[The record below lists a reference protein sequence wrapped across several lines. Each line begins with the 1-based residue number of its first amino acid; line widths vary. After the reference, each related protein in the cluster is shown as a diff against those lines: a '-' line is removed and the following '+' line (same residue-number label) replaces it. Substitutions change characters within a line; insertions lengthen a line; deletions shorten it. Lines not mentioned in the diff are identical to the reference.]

1 LKRLKGIVF
10 GYGVLAIA
18 SIAAGAVPTLAQTPL
33 NQAHLDQ
40 PALDGEWARAQE
52 VAALN
57 ASRTAQLNRQSSFDV
72 ATDRDFGPAV
82 DFASDYTPPERGQPF
97 AATSRRDVWREGDGF
112 SDRVRLTSRGTLR
125 RADGSPVPPTPRD
138 AAEFDVDSYDV
149 SFTRGFTAARG
160 YTASGLEISLIP
172 HAGLGVGDRGTSAE
186 AGATL
191 RIGSD
196 LQRLVPEGSAAF
208 GQRARWYLYAAGSGR
223 AVGYNF
229 ARNRDGSFDRSGVSH
244 DSGSFLGDASIG
256 VAFRKGDVQTSFGVV
271 YREIEAKGMPGGGR
285 DFDDDVNE
293 GLVAFQLSI
302 KPEW

>member
-1 LKRLKGIVF
+1 MKRLKGIVF

-256 VAFRKGDVQTSFGVV
+256 VAFRKGDVQTSFGLV
-271 YREIEAKGMPGGGR
+271 YREIEAKGMPGGGK
-285 DFDDDVNE
+285 DFDDDVDE

>member
-1 LKRLKGIVF
+1 MKRSKGIVF
-10 GYGVLAIA
+10 GLGVLAVV
-18 SIAAGAVPTLAQTPL
+18 SIACGAAPTLAQTSL
-33 NQAHLDQ
+33 NQA
-40 PALDGEWARAQE
+40 ALNSEWARSE
-52 VAALN
+52 ELTALN
-57 ASRTAQLNRQSSFDV
+57 ASRAARLDGQTGFEV
-72 ATDRDFGPAV
+72 APDRDFGPAV
-82 DFASDYTPPERGQPF
+82 DFAADYTPSERGQSF
-97 AATSRRDVWREGDGF
+97 AATSRRDLWREGEGF

-125 RADGSPVPPTPRD
+125 RADGSPVPPTPQD
-138 AAEFDVDSYDV
+138 AAQFDVDGYDV

-160 YTASGLEISLIP
+160 FTASGLEISLTP

-196 LQRLVPEGSAAF
+196 LERMVPEGSAAF

-229 ARNRDGSFDRSGVSH
+229 ARDRDGSFNRSGVSH

-256 VAFRKGDVQTSFGVV
+256 VAFRKGDVQTSFGLV
-271 YREIEAKGMPGGGR
+271 YREVEAKGMPGGGK
-285 DFDDDVNE
+285 DFDDDVDE

>member
-1 LKRLKGIVF
+1 MKRLKGIVF

-229 ARNRDGSFDRSGVSH
+229 ARDRDGSFNRSGVSH

-256 VAFRKGDVQTSFGVV
+256 VAFRKGDVQTSFGLV
-271 YREIEAKGMPGGGR
+271 YREIEAKGMPGGGK
-285 DFDDDVNE
+285 DFDDDVDE

>member
-1 LKRLKGIVF
+1 MKRLKGIVF